1 MRRAEGSLTTGTYI
15 AITQVD
21 NKDHISRARSK
32 DVGHEVVGTR
42 DKNDENVE
50 WYCESLGNDHARSWN
65 KTFGTCFKPSIYAEG
80 ALIDKESPP
89 DIFITRETETKGE
102 YHFSYAENPSWYICP
117 VEGGSGYKVSKEPT
131 RWSFWKVDV

>member
-50 WYCESLGNDHARSWN
+50 VRTILTA
-65 KTFGTCFKPSIYAEG
+65 TCISHPYF
-80 ALIDKESPP
+80 
-89 DIFITRETETKGE
+89 
-102 YHFSYAENPSWYICP
+102 
-117 VEGGSGYKVSKEPT
+117 
-131 RWSFWKVDV
+131 